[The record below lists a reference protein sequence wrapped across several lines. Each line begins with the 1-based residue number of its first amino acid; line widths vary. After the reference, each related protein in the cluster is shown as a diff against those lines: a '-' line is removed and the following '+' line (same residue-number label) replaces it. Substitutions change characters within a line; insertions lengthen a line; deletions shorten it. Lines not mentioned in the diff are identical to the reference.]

1 VRVASFNLHA
11 GIDGWGRPTRA
22 LDHASQLGADVLVCP
37 ELWRGDEGPDQ
48 FGELCER
55 LAMKGLFVPL
65 ARGER
70 VIASSGRRGWLPWLA
85 HFTGEHGLYFQEHR
99 ELTKRQRA
107 RRSSQGVPESGAWGL
122 GLLTSLPI
130 EQIHAEALGRLSKE
144 KVNRA
149 VIVARLSLDGRP
161 FYLLGVH
168 GAHLSHGSFRQYRQ
182 LNSLASALEPALPT
196 ILAGDFN
203 CWRPL
208 LRILLPGWRTLV
220 RARTWPA
227 RFPHSQIDHILGRG
241 PWKGRGGSA
250 TDGGSDHLALVAD
263 VEWDHA
269 AA

>member
-22 LDHASQLGADVLVCP
+22 LEHAAQLGADVLVCP
-37 ELWRGDEGPDQ
+37 ELWRGDEGPDL
-48 FGELCER
+48 FDELATR
-55 LAMKGLFVPL
+55 LGMKGLFVPL

-70 VIASSGRRGWLPWLA
+70 VLATSGGRSWLPWLA

-99 ELTKRQRA
+99 QLTTRQRA
-107 RRSSQGVPESGAWGL
+107 RRISHGALETGEWGL

-130 EQIHAEALGRLSKE
+130 EHIHAEPLERLAKE
-144 KVNRA
+144 KVNRT
-149 VIVARLSLDGRP
+149 VIVARLWLEGRS
-161 FYLLGVH
+161 FYVLGVH

-182 LNSLASALEPALPT
+182 LNALANALEPPLPT

-208 LRILLPGWRTLV
+208 LRVLLPGWRTLV

-227 RFPHSQIDHILGRG
+227 RFPHSQIDHVLGRG
-241 PWKGRGGSA
+241 PWQTRGGSA
-250 TDGGSDHLALVAD
+250 SDGGSDHRALVAN
-263 VEWDHA
+263 VSWDSNA
-269 AA
+269 S